1 MIGIT
6 AVDQWTLALSQ
17 MQTVDPNFPRTHPHV
32 EYELYHILRCS
43 YDRLPDAGLKNC
55 FLYCAMFPEDKDIE
69 VDKLVGMWIAEGIVE
84 SKNPAM
90 LEETAKS
97 YIRLL
102 VDRCLFEEERFP
114 QGIVFLK
121 AHNVL
126 RDMAI
131 YIGEK
136 EKNCLFRA
144 GQMHE
149 QFPLEVRENC
159 KRMSLYDNNI
169 RCLPQKGLKCTKL
182 VSLILRGNK
191 ELEEILEEF
200 LINFTCL
207 KVLDLSRTK
216 IKALPTSL
224 WQLGGEFMGKRYP
237 TVAMTTKVSLI
248 FIDSNY

>member
-1 MIGIT
+1 
-6 AVDQWTLALSQ
+6 
-17 MQTVDPNFPRTHPHV
+17 
-32 EYELYHILRCS
+32 
-43 YDRLPDAGLKNC
+43 
-55 FLYCAMFPEDKDIE
+55 
-69 VDKLVGMWIAEGIVE
+69 
-84 SKNPAM
+84 M
-90 LEETAKS
+90 LEEIAKS

-121 AHNVL
+121 SHDVL

-136 EKNCLFRA
+136 EENCLFRA

-149 QFPLEVRENC
+149 QFTLEVRENC

-169 RCLPQKGLKCTKL
+169 RFLPQKGLKCTKL

-191 ELEEILEEF
+191 ELEEIPEEF

-224 WQLGGEFMGKRYP
+224 WQLGGEFMGKRYLIA
-237 TVAMTTKVSLI
+237 AMTTKVSLT
-248 FIDSNY
+248 FIDSNYYTVIQIDNTMTSKVSLIFFVVTCLPRRGG

>member
-1 MIGIT
+1 M
-6 AVDQWTLALSQ
+6 
-17 MQTVDPNFPRTHPHV
+17 
-32 EYELYHILRCS
+32 E
-43 YDRLPDAGLKNC
+43 
-55 FLYCAMFPEDKDIE
+55 
-69 VDKLVGMWIAEGIVE
+69 
-84 SKNPAM
+84 
-90 LEETAKS
+90 
-97 YIRLL
+97 
-102 VDRCLFEEERFP
+102 
-114 QGIVFLK
+114 
-121 AHNVL
+121 
-126 RDMAI
+126 I

-136 EKNCLFRA
+136 EENCLFRA

-191 ELEEILEEF
+191 ELEEIPEEF

-216 IKALPTSL
+216 IKALPMSL
-224 WQLGGEFMGKRYP
+224 WKLGGEFMGKRYP
-237 TVAMTTKVSLI
+237 TAAMTTKVSLI